1 MDERVFWIKLE
12 KASLLQGVLAPHL
25 APDSATTWRQ
35 MECARTPY
43 INWLLNG
50 LRCMIMYHV
59 KIRKGKDGYYVV
71 QCKELPA
78 AITQG
83 KTKKEAL
90 KNIRE
95 AIELVL
101 EDMKDEIREKKLVLV
116 EA

>member
-1 MDERVFWIKLE
+1 
-12 KASLLQGVLAPHL
+12 
-25 APDSATTWRQ
+25 
-35 MECARTPY
+35 
-43 INWLLNG
+43 
-50 LRCMIMYHV
+50 MYHV
-59 KIRKGKDGYYVV
+59 KLKKGQDGYYVA

-83 KTKKEAL
+83 KTKKEAM

-101 EDMKDEIREKKLVLV
+101 EDMKAEIRQKRPIVV